1 MFINTFVDIV
11 MQLSDYI
18 DSVYGTA
25 VSERWSHI
33 VNSLPLSHSGLSQYN
48 EPEVK
53 YDDTVFS

>member
-1 MFINTFVDIV
+1 

-25 VSERWSHI
+25 VSERRSHI